1 LLKSA
6 SLSSSLGFTERR
18 YLEAN
23 VEYGSRLYMS
33 SSRVTFTPQLS
44 SSRIYSPDIF
54 FTEAVSTFVSSSR
67 EHPTLEERE
76 IFYTTGSSS
85 SSRDNGPI
93 SVLGRLDSNIEAPYS
108 SSKILAYSSSL
119 KPARV
124 QRPTDYISGLKR
136 GYQGTKNTKKTTTD
150 GQLPF
155 IVKSS
160 PQTAI
165 ISTKSSQDTGA
176 GTGGKRLEVRK
187 VGS

>member
-1 LLKSA
+1 
-6 SLSSSLGFTERR
+6 
-18 YLEAN
+18 
-23 VEYGSRLYMS
+23 MS
-33 SSRVTFTPQLS
+33 SSGLITHTPQLS
-44 SSRIYSPDIF
+44 SSRVYSPDIF
-54 FTEAVSTFVSSSR
+54 FTEAVSTFISSSR
-67 EHPTLEERE
+67 EHLTLKERE

-85 SSRDNGPI
+85 SSIADGPI
-93 SVLGRLDSNIEAPYS
+93 SVLGSLGSNIEAPYS

-136 GYQGTKNTKKTTTD
+136 GYQGTKNTKNTTTD
-150 GQLPF
+150 GKLPF

-160 PQTAI
+160 PQTAVV
-165 ISTKSSQDTGA
+165 STTGGQDTGA